1 MQQRRGN
8 ENNDDSRS
16 LRSFSIVVVFEIC
29 CLVGRL
35 PEEEMCQR
43 TTKPNQRVSAV
54 GPRDLANEP
63 CALALLALGRLYRRG
78 SVVKSRTISFLPS
91 SESAREWR
99 EVACGVAYSVYWC
112 VSQRRQPVAQI
123 GGGGGERGG
132 EMERRPPCVVAV
144 KLVVVVMDVLFLCR
158 HRARG
163 VGVLLQ
169 DDHAFEEA
177 RQRNI

>member
-35 PEEEMCQR
+35 PEEMCQR
-43 TTKPNQRVSAV
+43 TTKHNQRVSAV

-132 EMERRPPCVVAV
+132 EMERRAPCVVAV
-144 KLVVVVMDVLFLCR
+144 KLVWW
-158 HRARG
+158 
-163 VGVLLQ
+163 
-169 DDHAFEEA
+169 
-177 RQRNI
+177 